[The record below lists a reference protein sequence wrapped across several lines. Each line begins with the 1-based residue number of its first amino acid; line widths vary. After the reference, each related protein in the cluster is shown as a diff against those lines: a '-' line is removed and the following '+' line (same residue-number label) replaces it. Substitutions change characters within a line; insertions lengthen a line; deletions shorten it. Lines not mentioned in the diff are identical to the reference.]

1 MSENIPV
8 SKEEALLLA
17 QLERSLTDAEL
28 QSLRLAI
35 ADDPSLTG
43 DARLIGLLENLRLE
57 QRIAQNEDAAW
68 LKFRELA
75 RQSQEASPAA
85 SEQSQSVSRWFSWLG
100 QWSSSMRAAIPVLA
114 AFVIIA
120 QSGGLVWLYNKPV
133 SQIVPQTDTRGGITT
148 QCPAILVRLKSSATI
163 EDLTRIL
170 TQGQMQVVAGPDATG
185 YYRIVGQTSLPDD
198 GVILLKDLATEIKP
212 ANDCSLAHKSL

>member
-8 SKEEALLLA
+8 SKDEALLLA

-28 QSLRLAI
+28 QSLRQALSE
-35 ADDPSLTG
+35 DPSLAG
-43 DARLIGLLENLRLE
+43 DARLIALLENLRLE
-57 QRIAQNEDAAW
+57 QRIAQNEDTAW

-75 RQSQEASPAA
+75 RQSQEVSPAA
-85 SEQSQSVSRWFSWLG
+85 CEQSQPVSRWFSWLG

-114 AFVIIA
+114 ALVIVA

-133 SQIVPQTDTRGGITT
+133 SQIEPQTDTRGGITT
-148 QCPAILVRLKSSATI
+148 QCPAILVRLKSSATM

-185 YYRIVGQTSLPDD
+185 YYRIVGQSNLHEDSA
-198 GVILLKDLATEIKP
+198 ILLKDIATEIKP